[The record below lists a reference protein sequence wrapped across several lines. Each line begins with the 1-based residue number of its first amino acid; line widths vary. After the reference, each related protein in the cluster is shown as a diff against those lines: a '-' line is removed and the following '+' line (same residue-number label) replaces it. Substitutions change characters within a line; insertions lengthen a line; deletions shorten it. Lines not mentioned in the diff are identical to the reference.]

1 MKFIHLFKLSTRTFR
16 SRTRRTFLTVFGVAI
31 GIGAVLFLVS
41 LGYGLQKMM
50 LEQITTSEALLTLDV
65 TSPKAEIISLSP
77 DITKEISEIEN
88 VEEVSPLIVLGG
100 QVTLGDLTSDTSIFS
115 CYPSYFRLGGIFP
128 SKGEFFEKE
137 TEQKIILSTALLKTF
152 DLEPNQAIG
161 KKVKFSLFLPKK
173 TEEVEEIEII
183 QREEDYLISGI
194 IEDNITPFAYLPLGT
209 LEDLNLENFSQVK
222 VKVSNSQFI
231 EEVRDKIISMGF
243 LVSSLSETVDEAN
256 KIFGAIKIIL
266 AVFGLVALFVAAIGL
281 ANTMTVALLERTN
294 EIGVMKAIGGADK
307 DIGRMFLIE
316 SSLIGFFGGIGGILL
331 GQGGAMVFNGGLN
344 ILAQSLGGQ
353 TVDIFYSPLWFLL
366 FIIIFATLVGFL
378 SGFFPAR
385 KASKMNPLE
394 ALRYK

>member
-1 MKFIHLFKLSTRTFR
+1 MKFIDLFKLSTRTFR
-16 SRTRRTFLTVFGVAI
+16 ARARRTFLTIFGVAI

-50 LEQITTSEALLTLDV
+50 LEQITTSESLLTLDV
-65 TSPKAEIISLSP
+65 SSPKIEVISLNS
-77 DITKEISEIEN
+77 DIIKKISEIEN
-88 VEEVSPLIVLGG
+88 IEEVSPLVILGG
-100 QVTLGDLTSDTSIFS
+100 QITLGDLTSDTSIYN
-115 CYPSYFRLGGIFP
+115 CKPSYFRLGGIFP

-137 TEQKIILSTALLKTF
+137 KEQKVVLSSALLKTF
-152 DLEPNQAIG
+152 DLKPNQAIG

-183 QREEDYLISGI
+183 QREGDYLISGVV
-194 IEDNITPFAYLPLGT
+194 EDEITPFFYLPLGT
-209 LEDLNLENFSQVK
+209 LEDLNLKNFSQVK
-222 VKVSNSQFI
+222 VKVSDSQFI

-243 LVSSLSETVDEAN
+243 LVSSLSETIEEAN
-256 KIFGAIKIIL
+256 KIFGAVKIIL
-266 AVFGLVALFVAAIGL
+266 AVFGFVSLFVAAIGL
-281 ANTMTVALLERTN
+281 ANTMTVTLLERTN

-307 DIGRMFLIE
+307 DIGRMFLVE
-316 SSLIGFFGGIGGILL
+316 SSLIGFFGGLGGILL
-331 GQGGAMVFNGGLN
+331 GYGGAIVFNKGLN
-344 ILAQSLGGQ
+344 ILARSLGGQ
-353 TVDIFYSPLWFLL
+353 AIDIFYSPLWFLL